1 MRRFEVNV
9 PFRSIYETR
18 EKVKLNELITKVF
31 NRLKNVFVLIVKG
44 NDGNGLVE
52 SKRGKTFRNLD
63 LSIEQLNNINNDN
76 EDEDV
81 IYDSI
86 EQFLD
91 EDDMENYQ
99 DNDINNEHINGRRNG
114 RRILIDEEVY
124 DEIGI
129 GRW

>member
-63 LSIEQLNNINNDN
+63 LSIEQLNNIHNDN
-76 EDEDV
+76 EDED
-81 IYDSI
+81 IIDDSI
-86 EQFLD
+86 DQFLY
-91 EDDMENYQ
+91 EDGMENYQ
-99 DNDINNEHINGRRNG
+99 DNDNNNEHINGRR
-114 RRILIDEEVY
+114 IIIDEEVY

-129 GRW
+129 GGW